1 MKNQLLEL
9 FGKTLFRFHFRH
21 EGIIDYRSVVPVEMD
36 GMYCD
41 IKVEFFDNSEGEDAL
56 FAYETFE
63 DISEKYKIFEIVKLP
78 IIINDQREVLFH
90 QKYDEDE
97 FY

>member
-1 MKNQLLEL
+1 MKEQLLEL
-9 FGKTLFRFHFRH
+9 FGKSLFQFHFRGD
-21 EGIIDYRSVVPVEMD
+21 GIIDYRSVVPILMD

-41 IKVEFFDNSEGEDAL
+41 IKVEFFDNGSNL
-56 FAYETFE
+56 FNFETFE
-63 DISEKYKIFEIVKLP
+63 DISERFKLFEIVKLP
-78 IIINDQREVLFH
+78 IIYNQQREVLFH